1 MLTVLISL
9 AMVFSA
15 LAVLSLATQP
25 AFAASG
31 TVTYDPTVYTIG
43 ATAVSFASGGTFGA
57 GSTVYFF
64 LSVNDTSKGIIGN
77 PLAPSGQIGSVTLAA
92 GQTALNNVVS
102 FMMPSTLKPGTY
114 YILAED
120 ASLLGIPTGTFTG
133 SAPITLTTLSPS
145 ITLSPMPGVSGHSTL
160 EAQAGSVIYVSGSG
174 FDKSSTIS
182 IYFDYAGSSVLL
194 NTTGAPQGLF
204 AYVPVTV
211 PTDYPNA
218 TYAIVAQESSGSP
231 NLGITADAML
241 NLAPS
246 ISVSPMSI
254 SGSTSS
260 SFTITG
266 YGFPSAAKIP
276 ATTSSVN
283 GIELTG
289 PSAAYGIESG
299 AVASANG
306 QFTLSV
312 TGLKSPISS
321 HPGAYAI
328 VVYTVSN
335 GTFSFPNAIYVS
347 VPYQSPTLLLYD
359 LKYKESTYGYPG
371 DPLLVTVIGFPPDA
385 SVNVNFDGTTIA
397 LTTDVNGFGQVKTAV
412 PYIPGNSYHVFA
424 ASQGISASANFE
436 VLFSEYVTASNGVPL
451 DGQYAAAG
459 STVTINVAGAS
470 PYEFFDFNDTGLST
484 FTHFYRGAYFTLA
497 LAYLF
502 SIINVTITNGSFYQ
516 QTSPIAIY
524 TSPSYPVA
532 FAFEANAN
540 GVLTLK
546 YSLTY
551 LTNSSAAKSM
561 GVLTG
566 TSYSIISI
574 NHKPGAPVIGSY
586 RSVTD
591 AVQSGLKLSYAP
603 KEFVSFDLSSLLPP
617 TVTFATPETVAWE
630 GPYALY
636 IDGVQVAVNG
646 NITFKSSPGG
656 TAVLGFTIP
665 SSITDGVHTLTV
677 VAESGT
683 GATLFTD
690 YQFIVSSG
698 ALSIKGATVVPNMYL
713 STVISGTGSSGS
725 PFLVYPD
732 PASFIYEVT
741 FNLYDFPANSSVTMT
756 YYNNSG
762 AFSISFTT
770 DSNGAASIMFDP
782 PYAVGNIPY
791 NISFTV
797 TSGHITAVI
806 ATYYYEDVPAASFI
820 PTPFLA
826 NAGSP
831 LTDFEA
837 GYSVTAI
844 PGDQIPIYLN
854 SLLPNTY
861 YNVYLSTSTTF
872 TPGQY
877 IGQVLTGNNGNVNGT
892 GITIPSNITTGTY
905 YIDFAP
911 AASSTDTAVVYL
923 TVEVTQLT
931 LENAFPGQPVNI
943 GPIVYPL
950 AVSGTVIDYKVTV
963 YLNGT
968 AYKTVDV
975 VPRNLSIGPYMPFD
989 NVIYVSF
996 NMPNGNPG
1004 NWYSLSLSIVP
1015 EINTTV
1021 TRTLSNTVVGQS
1033 SSSWT
1038 VAPSGTF
1045 LEYGTATVTFPTG
1058 TTSVLPTGIFVS
1070 LTPSSGNIVY
1080 TNNGIITGYSYSSGT
1095 LTVDF
1100 SITFTLEGAN
1110 KPTVMVKVTGVTVTY
1125 TAAATGT
1132 DSDTFEIGPQGSY
1145 YGTGSA
1151 TFTVPSDITVTSVD
1165 SYTVSLTASNG
1176 IATVNYITINSF
1188 TQSGNTV
1195 TFSYTI
1201 DFTVT
1206 GDSGTSPVTV
1216 SVTGS
1221 SGTVKYSGKSIAT
1234 STSYFAQTSG
1244 TSVTSETASAS
1255 GTYIYPLYVVFTGVP
1270 GTITPVALAIPVSG
1284 SSVES
1289 YSYVISSYSQSS
1301 GTFTIWFNLTVTY
1314 SGAGTATLGT
1324 AQLTY
1329 EFTGAIL
1336 STTDSGQWYP
1346 GPAGTYTESGTAVFS
1361 VPSGTTS
1368 LTITSFTP
1376 TFSLSGVTL
1385 SYTLASW
1392 TPSFT
1397 PGYTTVTI
1405 DYTVSISIAGAPVS
1419 PTTTDYIVAGPPA
1432 ITYTATSSGSSTNAW
1447 QMIASGTFTEPGMAT
1462 FTLPSGITAT
1472 SVSNL
1477 NLTLSIT
1484 SGSGSVNLV
1493 NDVITSWSQSGRTL
1507 TVDFNVTFALSGVPS
1522 GTVSVI
1528 GTGVVYSYAVTSY
1541 ETVLGTPF
1549 TVPLQQTVTLI
1560 QGNGAYIMGI
1570 TSGDIAELVA
1580 AVNSSVTSSMQVP
1593 LKELNAAITS
1603 LNGTIATI
1611 TTKFGTMFATLSAI
1625 NASVSS
1631 IASGQATV
1639 VTDLGTVET
1648 SLANLNATVLGISN
1662 NAVLLNTSIG
1672 QVKTTLNAINANLV
1686 NISNG
1691 VMTIQTD
1698 AGKLMVSVSALNANI
1713 TAVSNGV
1720 ATIQTSLGTIQA
1732 SLNSLNAKIVA
1743 INGTVATIKTDIGT
1757 INTSLANI
1765 NAQLTSIQGN
1775 VATIQTS
1782 LGTIQGTVTSV
1793 NGSIATIKTQLG
1805 TLQTSVNGVTSS
1817 VNAAKSSTSNA
1828 VTFEVLIMVLVLITL
1843 VIAIGSLLSANRMV
1857 RRLEELKKQ

>member
-1 MLTVLISL
+1 MNKLSTKKMLTVLISL

-15 LAVLSLATQP
+15 LAVLSLAAQP

-64 LSVNDTSKGIIGN
+64 LSVNDSSKGIIGF
-77 PLAPSGQIGSVTLAA
+77 PLGFPPTGQIGSVTLAA
-92 GQTALNNVVS
+92 GQTTLNNVVS
-102 FMMPSTLKPGTY
+102 FTMPSTYLNHSALKPGTY

-120 ASLLGIPTGTFTG
+120 TTLLDVPTGTFAG

-145 ITLSPMPGVSGHSTL
+145 ITLSPMPGVAGHSTL

-276 ATTSSVN
+276 ATTSNVN

-321 HPGAYAI
+321 YPGAYAI

-397 LTTDVNGFGQVKTAV
+397 LTTDVNGFGQVKTVV

-459 STVTINVAGAS
+459 STVTINVAGTS
-470 PYEFFDFNDTGLST
+470 PYEFFDFYDAGLSN
-484 FTHFYRGAYFTLA
+484 FTLFYYQVEFTLA
-497 LAYLF
+497 QAYLF
-502 SIINVTITNGSFYQ
+502 GIISVTITNGSFYQ

-524 TSPSYPVA
+524 TSPMYPVA

-551 LTNSSAAKSM
+551 LTNSFAASNM
-561 GVLTG
+561 SVLTG
-566 TSYSIISI
+566 TSYDITSLYE
-574 NHKPGAPVIGSY
+574 PGTPVIASY
-586 RSVTD
+586 LSVTD

-603 KEFVSFDLSSLLPP
+603 KEFVSFDLSYLLPP
-617 TVTFATPETVAWE
+617 IVTFATPETVAWE

-646 NITFKSSPGG
+646 NMTFKSSPGG
-656 TAVLGFTIP
+656 TAALAFTIP

-677 VAESGT
+677 VGESGT
-683 GATLFTD
+683 GATVFTD
-690 YQFIVSSG
+690 YQFIVSSA

-732 PASFIYEVT
+732 PASLIYEVT

-762 AFSISFTT
+762 AFSIPFST
-770 DSNGAASIMFDP
+770 DSNGALSIQFDP

-820 PTPFLA
+820 PTPFSA

-837 GYSVTAI
+837 GYFVTAI
-844 PGDQIPIYLN
+844 PGETFPVYLN

-861 YNVYLSTSTTF
+861 YNEYLSTSTTF
-872 TPGQY
+872 TPGQF
-877 IGQVLTGNNGNVNGT
+877 IGQALTGNNGNVNGT

-975 VPRNLSIGPYMPFD
+975 VPQNLFIGPYEPLF

-1021 TRTLSNTVVGQS
+1021 TRTLSNTVVGKS
-1033 SSSWT
+1033 TSSWT

-1045 LEYGTATVTFPTG
+1045 LEYGIATVTFPSL
-1058 TTSVLPTGIFVS
+1058 TSSANPTGISVA
-1070 LTPSSGNIVY
+1070 LAASSGSIVY
-1080 TNNGIITGYSYSSGT
+1080 SNNGIITGYSYSSGT

-1100 SITFTLEGAN
+1100 SITFTLQGATA
-1110 KPTVMVKVTGVTVTY
+1110 PTVTVSVTGVTVTY
-1125 TAAATGT
+1125 NAVATGT
-1132 DSDTFEIGPQGSY
+1132 DSDTFQIGPQGSY
-1145 YGTGSA
+1145 SMTGSA
-1151 TFTVPSDITVTSVD
+1151 TFTVSSGVTVTSVD
-1165 SYTVSLTASNG
+1165 SYTVSLTATSG
-1176 IATVNYITINSF
+1176 TATVISTTITSF
-1188 TQSGNTV
+1188 TQSGTTV
-1195 TFSYTI
+1195 TFDYTI

-1206 GDSGTSPVTV
+1206 GDSSTSPVFV
-1216 SVTGS
+1216 AVTGS
-1221 SGTVKYSGKSIAT
+1221 SGTVTYSGNSIAT
-1234 STSYFAQTSG
+1234 STSYFAQITDTAVSSESPSAAG
-1244 TSVTSETASAS
+1244 TF
-1255 GTYIYPLYVVFTGVP
+1255 IYPLYVEFTGVT
-1270 GTITPVALAIPVSG
+1270 GTVAPVALAIPVSG
-1284 SSVES
+1284 SDITS
-1289 YSYVISSYSQSS
+1289 YSYVISSYSQV
-1301 GTFTIWFNLTVTY
+1301 GTTVTIWFNLTVTV
-1314 SGAGTATLGT
+1314 SGATTVTLGT
-1324 AQLTY
+1324 ASLTY
-1329 EFTGAIL
+1329 SFTSASA
-1336 STTDSGQWYP
+1336 STTDSSSWIPQP
-1346 GPAGTYTESGTAVFS
+1346 QGTYTESGSAVLDVPAGTSFVTINTFTQVFS
-1361 VPSGTTS
+1361 LFPSV
-1368 LTITSFTP
+1368 L
-1376 TFSLSGVTL
+1376 GVSL
-1385 SYTLASW
+1385 SYTLTGFSY
-1392 TPSFT
+1392 PVVPVSN
-1397 PGYTTVTI
+1397 TVTI
-1405 DYTVSISIAGAPVS
+1405 SYTVAITIVGTIPSSLTTYYILAGAP
-1419 PTTTDYIVAGPPA
+1419 TIA
-1432 ITYTATSSGSSTNAW
+1432 YTATSAGTSTSAW

-1477 NLTLSIT
+1477 NLTLHIT
-1484 SGSGSVNLV
+1484 SGYVNLV
-1493 NDVITSWSQSGRTL
+1493 NDAITSWSQSGRTL
-1507 TVDFNVTFALSGVPS
+1507 TVNFTVTFALSGVPS

-1528 GTGVVYSYAVTSY
+1528 GTSVVYSYAVTSY
-1541 ETVLGTPF
+1541 ETVLGTPI
-1549 TVPLQQTVTLI
+1549 TIYPGQTVTLV

-1625 NASVSS
+1625 NATVGS
-1631 IASGQATV
+1631 ISSGQVLVLTK
-1639 VTDLGTVET
+1639 LGTVET
-1648 SLANLNATVLGISN
+1648 SLASLNASLMSVSGNVAT
-1662 NAVLLNTSIG
+1662 LNTTLGMVQTSLSSIG
-1672 QVKTTLNAINANLV
+1672 ATVSSTATSVSGLVGSTATIKTDLG
-1686 NISNG
+1686 NISG
-1691 VMTIQTD
+1691 QVT
-1698 AGKLMVSVSALNANI
+1698 G
-1713 TAVSNGV
+1713 VSNGV
-1720 ATIQTSLGTIQA
+1720 ATIQTSIGK
-1732 SLNSLNAKIVA
+1732 LNSSVSQIQLSAGQIKSSSNTLEIFLIVA
-1743 INGTVATIKTDIGT
+1743 I
-1757 INTSLANI
+1757 
-1765 NAQLTSIQGN
+1765 
-1775 VATIQTS
+1775 
-1782 LGTIQGTVTSV
+1782 
-1793 NGSIATIKTQLG
+1793 
-1805 TLQTSVNGVTSS
+1805 
-1817 VNAAKSSTSNA
+1817 
-1828 VTFEVLIMVLVLITL
+1828 VLILITL
-1843 VIAIGSLLSANRMV
+1843 VIAFLAVNNTNR
-1857 RRLEELKKQ
+1857 LAKKFEEQKKQ